1 MQFEEMLS
9 LLIHRGA
16 TDVHLHAGL
25 PVLARIR
32 GELQHI
38 GPNTLTPEFTH
49 SLADKLCSPH
59 QQALL
64 RTFRQVDVAYSLPGL
79 TRLRVNLFY
88 QRNSV
93 SAVMHVL
100 SREDADLSKVELTQ
114 ETLDQFCKTERGL
127 VLVTGPIGSGKSTT
141 LARLV
146 DEINQ
151 KQNRV
156 IVSIED
162 PIEYLHVSKKSAVIQ
177 REIGSDAVSYEKAID
192 SAMRQNADVIVI
204 GEIRDQA
211 TATAVLNAIHAGHL
225 VLSSFNSPDVGS
237 VFPKLLELFNS
248 NERNINRVLLAEG
261 LVGIIHQR
269 LIPSTDGGRVAVME
283 ILRNSPRLR
292 EALKL
297 PAQTERIQE
306 ILNEPGF
313 DGYRSFDEHLL
324 QLHNEGRIDFQTARL
339 YATNPTR
346 FELAILRR
354 IEPDISQ
361 QIPKPRPS
369 DSWPDEEQTNSD
381 DLIDPPTDGF

>member
-1 MQFEEMLS
+1 MQFDEMLT

-16 TDVHLHAGL
+16 SDVHLHAGL

-38 GPNTLTPEFTH
+38 GQSNLTPEFTQ
-49 SLADKLCSPH
+49 SLADRLCTPH

-100 SREDADLSKVELTQ
+100 SREDTDLNKVELSI
-114 ETLDQFCKTERGL
+114 ETLEYFSSPSKGL
-127 VLVTGPIGSGKSTT
+127 VLVTGPLGSGKSTT
-141 LARLV
+141 LARLL

-151 KQNRV
+151 TQNRV

-177 REIGSDAVSYEKAID
+177 REIGSDAVSYDKAID
-192 SAMRQNADVIVI
+192 SAMRQNTDVIVI

-211 TATAVLNAIHAGHL
+211 TAAAVLNAVHSGHL
-225 VLSSFNSPDVGS
+225 VLSSLNAPDLGS
-237 VFPKLLELFNS
+237 VFPKLLEFFS
-248 NERNINRVLLAEG
+248 GNERNINRVLLAEG
-261 LVGIIHQR
+261 LLGIIHQR
-269 LIPSTDGGRVAVME
+269 LVPATDGGRVAVTE
-283 ILRNSPRLR
+283 VLRGSERLR
-292 EALKL
+292 ETLKL
-297 PAQTERIQE
+297 PAQAGRIQE
-306 ILNEPGF
+306 VLNEPGF
-313 DGYRSFDEHLL
+313 EGYRSFDEHLL
-324 QLHNEGRIDFQTARL
+324 ELHNAGRIDFQTARL
-339 YATNPTR
+339 YAQNPTR
-346 FELAILRR
+346 FELSILRR

-361 QIPKPRPS
+361 QRPKPRQG
-369 DSWPDEEQTNSD
+369 DDWPDD
-381 DLIDPPTDGF
+381 DLINPPTDEF